1 MGEGTWKVGL
11 QVARGFY
18 VFYQSKL
25 QEVEIV
31 SIYVRQKLKRAEKI
45 AGSVECETVNLYFMA
60 LGLFKI

>member
-1 MGEGTWKVGL
+1 MGEGTWKVVL

-31 SIYVRQKLKRAEKI
+31 SISSICQAE
-45 AGSVECETVNLYFMA
+45 AEES
-60 LGLFKI
+60 